1 MLAKRIIPCLDV
13 KDGQVVK
20 GVRFRNHEIIGDI
33 VSLAKRYSEEGADE
47 LVFYDI
53 TASSDGRTV
62 SKDWVKR
69 VAEVI
74 DIPFAVAGGI
84 RSVEE
89 AGRILSMGADKI
101 SINSPALAN
110 PGTSHPE
117 NHPQLTHSHAPSCP
131 THRPKS
137 KYDGPFQTVSKI
149 ST

>member
-69 VAEVI
+69 VASLLLWLVV
-74 DIPFAVAGGI
+74 FAVLKRPAESFQWERTKFQLI
-84 RSVEE
+84 R
-89 AGRILSMGADKI
+89 RHWPIPD
-101 SINSPALAN
+101 
-110 PGTSHPE
+110 
-117 NHPQLTHSHAPSCP
+117 
-131 THRPKS
+131 
-137 KYDGPFQTVSKI
+137 
-149 ST
+149 

>member
-89 AGRILSMGADKI
+89 AVALIRGTTRKAILIG
-101 SINSPALAN
+101 SINLPVMKVRRDARVGKHLIGCEKCSLWVPA
-110 PGTSHPE
+110 
-117 NHPQLTHSHAPSCP
+117 
-131 THRPKS
+131 KS
-137 KYDGPFQTVSKI
+137 FSI
-149 ST
+149 